1 MNTFSRIL
9 VAGMIALGAAIACST
24 SSQAQQPLR
33 AAGQDVPPW
42 VVHDKG
48 SVVLSGISVD
58 LMNAIA
64 KDGSLQVQYQIMSLA
79 DLIPALSSGTID
91 VIATNMAMTPERKQ
105 QVDFSNPIYNA
116 PTEAVVVRASDATA
130 YRTLTDFKGLAVGAA
145 KGTIQLALLERTGG
159 FAEIKVY
166 DTERDAWGAVASG
179 AIKAAVTAGS
189 TTMYAGKQGQLANL
203 RIVGS
208 YQSPSPRP
216 QVGIAVK
223 KGNNELLGKINNSLA
238 RLEADGTVKAIFSKY
253 GLDDW
258 ELPK

>member
-1 MNTFSRIL
+1 MSKFGRVI
-9 VAGMIALGAAIACST
+9 AAIVTVGAVACPA
-24 SSQAQQPLR
+24 SSWAQQPLKV
-33 AAGQDVPPW
+33 AGQDVPPW

-48 SVVLSGISVD
+48 SVALSGISVD
-58 LMNAIA
+58 LTSAIA
-64 KDGSLQVQYQIMSLA
+64 KDAGLKVQYQLMTIG
-79 DLIPALSSGTID
+79 DLIPALASGKID

-116 PTEAVVVRASDATA
+116 PTEAVVVLTSDTTA
-130 YRTLTDFKGLAVGAA
+130 YRTVTDFKGLPVGAA
-145 KGTIQLALLERTGG
+145 KGTIQLALLEKTGG
-159 FAEIKVY
+159 FSEIKVY
-166 DTERDAWGAVASG
+166 DTEKDAWGAVASG
-179 AIKAAVTAGS
+179 AIKSAVTAGS
-189 TTMYAGKQGQLANL
+189 TTMYAAKQGELANL

-223 KGNNELLGKINNSLA
+223 KGNNELLSKINNSLA

-258 ELPK
+258 APPK